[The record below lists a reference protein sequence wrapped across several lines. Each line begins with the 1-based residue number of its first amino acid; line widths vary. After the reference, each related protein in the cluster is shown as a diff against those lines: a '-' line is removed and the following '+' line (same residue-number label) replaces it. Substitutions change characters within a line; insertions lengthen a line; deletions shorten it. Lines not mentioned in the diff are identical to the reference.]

1 MNQLQTNKAMFRSTA
16 IALAVTS
23 SFTMAPMSIAQQTQ
37 NADVPEDEGFERIL
51 VSATRR
57 VNDVQDIPVNI
68 MALSAAQLE
77 RDRVYDLVDVSK
89 WVPGLTVVDQ
99 GGRSSNTI
107 IVRGLNTDSLG
118 PSGTNTGG
126 GTVATYLGEIPL
138 YLDMKLTDID
148 RVEVLIGPQG
158 TLYGAGTLGGAIRY
172 MPKKAEMDITTGK
185 IYGGVSN
192 LAHSDELGNT
202 VGAVVNVPLID
213 DTLALRASFQHLK
226 EAGFID
232 YANVVR
238 EVGVSNPQPSAEDFD
253 DNIKNVKDANGETT
267 DTARVSLRWMPND
280 KFEANLNY
288 YYQNQD
294 IEGRSLVHQESYNT
308 GPYESGLRVE
318 EPNNLKSTL
327 YSLEMTYDLGFAE
340 LVSATGYSQYD
351 ELGSRDQTDLLLDFE
366 YGYEDFPS
374 FTAFTRE
381 VQDDSTV
388 TQELR
393 LVSTG
398 EGPISWILGGFYNQ
412 YKSFATS
419 EEFTPGIPEFYGVD
433 RPDNLEYYEV
443 TDIEQTESALFGEVA
458 YDVNEDLTV
467 TLGARLYKYD
477 TDVTQG
483 FDLPLLNTLYGA
495 PSDSIAPDL
504 VTNVASDDGS
514 LFKLNVG
521 YDLNDDALVY
531 FTASEG
537 YRIGGVNSVKPCTP
551 EDLGTQGQA
560 LCALPD
566 EVSILPDTTTNY
578 EIGLHSTWLKNTL
591 IVNASIFYIDWNDIQ
606 IGDVTENGGI
616 TITRNGGKAESQ
628 GFELS
633 SRALLG
639 NGWSVQGS
647 YAYTKAELSE
657 FAEGLVDGSDAFA
670 GDRLPGSPEH
680 SFSFGA
686 TYDTEVFNGMPL
698 LVNYGVSYTGDV
710 YTRVGL
716 RDFGEELPS
725 YTLHNLSMT
734 LSGDVW
740 DVTLYAKNLFD
751 EYAITSTRNGIEDI
765 ETVAGFD
772 RRSYGRYIN
781 QPRAIGIEFS
791 YTFGD

>member
-1 MNQLQTNKAMFRSTA
+1 MPS
-16 IALAVTS
+16 ILA
-23 SFTMAPMSIAQQTQ
+23 AQE
-37 NADVPEDEGFERIL
+37 ADANEATEDEGFERIL

-68 MALSAAQLE
+68 MALSASQLE
-77 RDRVYDLVDVSK
+77 RDRVYDLVDISK

-99 GGRSSNTI
+99 GGRNSNTI

-172 MPKKAEMDITTGK
+172 MPKKAEMDLTSGK
-185 IYGGVSN
+185 VYGSVSN
-192 LAHSDELGNT
+192 LAHSDDIGSSF
-202 VGAVVNVPLID
+202 GGIINVPLID
-213 DTLALRASFQHLK
+213 DTLALRASFQHLE

-238 EVGVSNPQPSAEDFD
+238 EVGVSNPQPSAADFD
-253 DNIKNVKDANGETT
+253 ANIKNVKDANDEVT
-267 DTARVSLRWMPND
+267 DTARVSLRWTPTED
-280 KFEANLNY
+280 LEANLNY

-294 IEGRSLVHQESYNT
+294 VGGRSLVHQESYGT
-308 GPYESGLRVE
+308 GKYESGLRVE
-318 EPNNLKSTL
+318 EPNNLKSSL
-327 YSLEMTYDLGFAE
+327 LSLEISYDLGFAE
-340 LVSATGYSQYD
+340 LVSASGYSEYD
-351 ELGSRDQTDLLLDFE
+351 ELGNRDQTDLLLDFE

-381 VQDDSTV
+381 VQEDSTT

-393 LVSTG
+393 LVSYSDSAF
-398 EGPISWILGGFYNQ
+398 SWIVGGFYNK
-412 YKSFATS
+412 YESFATS
-419 EEFTPGIPEFYGVD
+419 EEFTPGIPEFFGVD
-433 RPDNLEYYEV
+433 RPDNLEYYSVADLEV
-443 TDIEQTESALFGEVA
+443 TETALFGEIA
-458 YDVNEDLTV
+458 YEFTDDLTV
-467 TLGARLYKYD
+467 TLGARFYNYD

-483 FDLPLLNTLYGA
+483 FDLPLLDTLYGA
-495 PSDSIAPDL
+495 PSDSLEPDL
-504 VTNVASDDGS
+504 VTNTASDEGS

-521 YDLNDDALVY
+521 YDITDDALVY

-537 YRIGGVNSVKPCTP
+537 YRIGGVNSVKACTE
-551 EDLGTQGQA
+551 EDLSGQSQA

-566 EVSILPDTTTNY
+566 EVSILPDTTQNY
-578 EIGLHSTWLKNTL
+578 EIGMHSTWLNNTL
-591 IVNASIFYIDWNDIQ
+591 IVNASVFLIDWDDIQ
-606 IGDVTENGGI
+606 IGDVTANGGI
-616 TITRNGGKAESQ
+616 NITRNGGKAESK
-628 GFELS
+628 GLELS

-639 NGWSVQGS
+639 NGWSMQGS

-657 FAEGLVDGSDAFA
+657 FAEGLVDGSDAFS

-680 SFSFGA
+680 SLSFGI
-686 TYDTEVFNGMPL
+686 TYDTEVFDGMPL
-698 LVNYGVSYTGDV
+698 LVNYGLSYTGDV

-716 RDFGEELPS
+716 RDFGEVLPS
-725 YTLHNLSMT
+725 YTLHNFSMT
-734 LSGDVW
+734 LSGDAW

-751 EYAITSTRNGIEDI
+751 KYAITSTRSGVEDI
-765 ETVAGFD
+765 RPVNGFD
-772 RRSYGRYIN
+772 VRSYGRYVN
-781 QPRAIGIEFS
+781 QPRSVGVEFS
-791 YTFGD
+791 YTFGE